1 VKRCP
6 LRAAYVGATLST
18 LVACL
23 LAQPA
28 AAHVDVRP
36 GLVTQGQVTE
46 LRVELPR
53 LRPGPPP
60 VGLTVT
66 GAGIDV
72 LATRLQGMKGP
83 ETVWT
88 VRVRAEAPP
97 GVVPVVL
104 RATFADGRSVD
115 VPNRLTVVPPAASGS
130 FPRLTVLAGVLG
142 AVGLA
147 VAALLVARRR
157 G

>member
-1 VKRCP
+1 M
-6 LRAAYVGATLST
+6 
-18 LVACL
+18 
-23 LAQPA
+23 
-28 AAHVDVRP
+28 DVRP
-36 GLVTQGQVTE
+36 GLVTQGRATE

-53 LRPGPPP
+53 LRPGPAP
-60 VGLTVT
+60 VRLTLE

-72 LATRLQGMKGP
+72 LSARLQGTKGP

-88 VRVRAEAPP
+88 VRVRAETPP
-97 GVVPVVL
+97 GVVPIVL